1 MYIVNGNQ
9 LIFYNDCY
17 HTSFEPHYRAYVLDN
32 YSFSSKLI
40 YHSSLFI
47 HNSVHVHTS
56 CVLDLSPH
64 FVILPYALC
73 VPVWFCKLFWPLISN
88 AQNCFQELLGIC
100 ACVHGTHTYTQKHSC
115 SCSMHSWFHVSG
127 LWEQAYRVYGH
138 KLYTLYHWT
147 GHISGVSTGVQQLAF
162 CNLY

>member
-1 MYIVNGNQ
+1 MLWQYLLSTSTFCIKFCDFNDTFVADVNGQKFISNEVIVEVIHDLPIVGVIQDMYIVNGNQ

-73 VPVWFCKLFWPLISN
+73 VPV
-88 AQNCFQELLGIC
+88 
-100 ACVHGTHTYTQKHSC
+100 
-115 SCSMHSWFHVSG
+115 
-127 LWEQAYRVYGH
+127 
-138 KLYTLYHWT
+138 
-147 GHISGVSTGVQQLAF
+147 
-162 CNLY
+162 